1 MCYEW
6 GYRGMEN
13 ESKDKVKRCLDIYTR
28 LQDGYVINKSIE
40 AQRYGVNERSIQRDI
55 DDIRNYLADDSDR
68 LGYTNTIIYDRTAGG
83 FRLEQIYRLKL
94 DNSEILAVCKI
105 LLESR
110 AFTKKEMKQI
120 LHKLVDC
127 CVPESNRQMVYEL
140 IKNEEYH
147 YIEPH
152 HKSVFIDKM
161 WEIGKA
167 IREKK
172 YIEVEYQRLK
182 GHECV
187 KRRLMPLAIMF
198 SEYYFYITAFIDN
211 DEVKEDFDVLND
223 AFPTIYR
230 IDRIKKLNVLD
241 ECYHVPYKNRFEEG
255 EFRKRIQFMFGGKLR
270 KVKFR
275 YTGLSIEAVLD
286 RLPTAEAEEQ
296 QDGTWIVTAEVFGD
310 GIDMWLRSQGK
321 LVGVIK

>member
-1 MCYEW
+1 
-6 GYRGMEN
+6 MEN
-13 ESKDKVKRCLDIYTR
+13 EGKDKVKRCLDIYTR
-28 LQDGYVINKSIE
+28 LLDGYVVNKSEE
-40 AQRYGVNERSIQRDI
+40 AQRYGVNERTIQRDI

-68 LGYTNTIIYDRTAGG
+68 LGYINSIIYDRTAGG
-83 FRLEQIYRLKL
+83 FRLEQIFKLKL

-110 AFTKKEMKQI
+110 AFTMKQM

-127 CVPESNRQMVYEL
+127 CVPESNRRMVYEL

-147 YIEPH
+147 YIEPQ

-172 YIEVEYQRLK
+172 YIEVEYQKLK

-187 KRRLMPLAIMF
+187 NRRLMPLAVMF
-198 SEYYFYITAFIDN
+198 SEYYFYLTAFID
-211 DEVKEDFDVLND
+211 DAEIKEGFDVLND
-223 AFPTIYR
+223 SFPTIYR
-230 IDRIKKLNVLD
+230 IDRIKILKVLD

-275 YTGLSIEAVLD
+275 YTGLSIEAVRD

-296 QDGTWIVTAEVFGD
+296 PDGTWIVTAEVFGD

-321 LVGVIK
+321 LVEVIK